1 MNSKICALLLVIA
14 LGPVPIKADEFFPGT
29 EPIDAAVRLESI
41 KASLLDYALD
51 HSVYVSTQAW
61 LDGNGAVEEKVLLLS
76 GLNLER
82 VRVNEYR
89 NAFGVAEAAIIAAPT
104 TGTESW
110 YGCPVTSPVKRRVAL
125 ISHVEQTG
133 SVAARNIAVAA
144 QSHVMQ
150 HLTAHIICGPR
161 RILLSRSALRVRFMR
176 VICNS
181 RRQRPLILLCGS
193 ILQCN
198 SAPRARCWP
207 QAYAAQVTR

>member
-1 MNSKICALLLVIA
+1 MTSKIYALLLVIA
-14 LGPVPIKADEFFPGT
+14 LGPVPTKADEFFPGT

-110 YGCPVTSPVKRRVAL
+110 YGCPVTS
-125 ISHVEQTG
+125 
-133 SVAARNIAVAA
+133 
-144 QSHVMQ
+144 
-150 HLTAHIICGPR
+150 
-161 RILLSRSALRVRFMR
+161 RSNVVWR
-176 VICNS
+176 
-181 RRQRPLILLCGS
+181 
-193 ILQCN
+193 
-198 SAPRARCWP
+198 
-207 QAYAAQVTR
+207 